1 VVRVCSPIAS
11 RHPHHVTYVIP
22 ISKGTGSPL
31 LGLRFFYVGGLG
43 WVVENCG
50 CIAGCAHPP
59 SKNPCLVS
67 RMQAYIACLLV
78 VTFYKLRTDGVLRR
92 SLARRRIACVAY
104 KSNLIT
110 FNTNIPHLGVRLG
123 AMLAS
128 VVALYNMAGLTSPA
142 LFREDTVEATVF
154 G

>member
-1 VVRVCSPIAS
+1 MAVALPGVRTPPRKIRAW
-11 RHPHHVTYVIP
+11 
-22 ISKGTGSPL
+22 
-31 LGLRFFYVGGLG
+31 FQ
-43 WVVENCG
+43 G
-50 CIAGCAHPP
+50 CKHTSLAF
-59 SKNPCLVS
+59 
-67 RMQAYIACLLV
+67 LV